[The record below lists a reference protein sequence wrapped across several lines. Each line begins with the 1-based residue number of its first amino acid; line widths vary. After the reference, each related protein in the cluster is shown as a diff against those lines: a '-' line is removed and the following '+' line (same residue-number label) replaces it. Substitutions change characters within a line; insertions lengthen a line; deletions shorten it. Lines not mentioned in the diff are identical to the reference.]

1 MELKRYLEIINRRKY
16 LLISI
21 VGLAMA
27 VALAGPLLYQMLYG
41 RVYYIPLRIQVNK
54 QDFGAQLIAD
64 APTDLGKFFS
74 DNYFRNV
81 FAIAKS
87 EPVTQRV
94 IDRMGLK
101 NSKGKAYSPLRF
113 IDPGIGQVMSEQR
126 GVKLNP
132 LTETEII
139 EIWGISKDPKEAAQI
154 ANVYCEELGNEL
166 SRMNQELGTN
176 LVNYYQTEIPRLK
189 KELNQSESDVLQ
201 YRLKNHISDI
211 DSYRTQLLTS
221 QVTLENSIQATDRSL
236 KENTQ
241 QRQSTLA
248 QIKKQPEL
256 RLDSRTYSSNPQVQT
271 IKQSLLEQERNLAA
285 QLQVYTE
292 EYPDVKASKNR
303 IDTLRSQLKQEVEKS
318 FSQEQLS
325 RNSYLN
331 SLLGNLGDAE
341 INEAVFKAR
350 LGILSQQ
357 KADIVNKLD
366 ELSAKELE
374 YKRLTRKMDSL
385 QQRLSS
391 CYTQL
396 EAAQG
401 IKGSNINNI
410 SILTPVTIPT
420 DKSSLNS
427 YTYFPK
433 KKKILFV
440 ALILSLGIGLVF
452 VFLLDYLQGKAFSED
467 EFKTASGLPVICKI
481 PRLDSNFEPFTKE
494 EKQCLKEI
502 VADWT
507 LRRKSGASNVIC
519 LLSPQSSD
527 GRTSAALAITKAFQS
542 TGKKAAI
549 ITYSGSPSME
559 MITRSGLE
567 YREMDPDLAIDP
579 DKLQNWLEEQGAHND
594 ALIIDPPSLDASRL
608 GLHLAKS
615 AGVTYLVCRSGK
627 TKRDAVSRMGAVMDD
642 YKLKAQGILLNQ
654 YSG

>member
-27 VALAGPLLYQMLYG
+27 VALTGPLLYQMLYG

-54 QDFGAQLIAD
+54 QDFGAQMIAN
-64 APTDLGKFFS
+64 APADLGKFFS

-113 IDPGIGQVMSEQR
+113 LDPGIGQVMSEQK
-126 GVKLNP
+126 GVKLKP

-139 EIWGISKDPKEAAQI
+139 EIWGISKDPQEAAQI
-154 ANVYCEELGNEL
+154 ANVYSEELGREL

-189 KELNQSESDVLQ
+189 KDLSQSESDVLQ

-211 DSYRTQLLTS
+211 DSYRSQLLTS
-221 QVTLENSIQATDRSL
+221 LVTLENSIQATDRSL

-256 RLDSRTYSSNPQVQT
+256 RLDSRTYSTNPQLQS
-271 IKQSLLEQERNLAA
+271 IRQSLLEQERNLAA
-285 QLQVYTE
+285 QLQIYTE
-292 EYPDVKASKNR
+292 EYPDVKASQNR
-303 IDTLRSQLKQEVEKS
+303 IDTLRRQLKQEVEKT
-318 FSQEQLS
+318 FSQEQFS

-357 KADIVNKLD
+357 KADIVKKLD

-401 IKGSNINNI
+401 IKGSHISNI
-410 SILTPVTIPT
+410 SVLTPVTIPT
-420 DKSSLNS
+420 DKSTLNS
-427 YTYFPK
+427 YTYFPQ
-433 KKKILFV
+433 KKKILFITLV
-440 ALILSLGIGLVF
+440 LSLGAGLVF
-452 VFLLDYLQGKAFSED
+452 IFLVDYLQGKAFSEE

-507 LRRKSGASNVIC
+507 LRRKTGVSNVIC
-519 LLSPQSSD
+519 LLSPQPSD
-527 GRTSAALAITKAFQS
+527 GRTSAALAIAKAFQS
-542 TGKKAAI
+542 AGKKAAI
-549 ITYSGSPSME
+549 ITYTGSPSKE

-579 DKLQNWLEEQGAHND
+579 DKLQNWLAEQGAHND
-594 ALIIDPPSLDASRL
+594 ALIIDPPSLEVSRL
-608 GLHLAKS
+608 GLHLAKV
-615 AGVTYLVCRSGK
+615 AGVAYLVCRSGK
-627 TKRDAVSRMGAVMDD
+627 TKRDAVSRMGAVLDD